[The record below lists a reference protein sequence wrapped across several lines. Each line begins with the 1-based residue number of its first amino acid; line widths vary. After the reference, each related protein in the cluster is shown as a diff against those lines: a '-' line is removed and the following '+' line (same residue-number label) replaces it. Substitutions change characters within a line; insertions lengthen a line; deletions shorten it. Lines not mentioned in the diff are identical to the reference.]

1 MKEKYTIDRQMWKA
15 VCSKCGKDCEV
26 PFEPTEGKPVMC
38 MDCYKASGKK
48 FQKGKGELM
57 IRGSFIL
64 KQNGK
69 EIDFIFEEEY
79 D

>member
-1 MKEKYTIDRQMWKA
+1 MDEEKSDRQMWKA

-38 MDCYKASGKK
+38 MNCYNPSMKN
-48 FQKGKGELM
+48 FQKGKGEL
-57 IRGSFIL
+57 IIKGSFVL

-69 EIDFIFEEEY
+69 EIDFVFEEDY